1 MDPIS
6 AMATA
11 SAAFGAIKKG
21 FAVGR
26 DIEQMAGDLSRWMGA
41 LSDLDQAQ
49 KEAKNPPIFKKLFGG
64 QSVEQEAVMAF
75 ANKKKAE
82 AQRYELQQWISL
94 TMGKSKW
101 DELVAM
107 EGQIRKQRKETLYR
121 QRERR
126 QKFVEIV
133 AWTAVVCIASALL
146 YAFVMFLKGTVANAA
161 DPEYVTCRLK
171 GCTKV
176 DDQRVC
182 VYYGVNNT
190 VDTLFFRMDEWFPRE
205 FQCKYDPNETKPPS
219 IQETLEAIRKSQN

>member
-133 AWTAVVCIASALL
+133 AWTVVVCIASALL

-182 VYYGVNNT
+182 VYHGVNNT

-205 FQCKYDPNETKPPS
+205 FQCRYDPNDPKPPS
-219 IQETLEAIRKSQN
+219 IQETFEAIRKSQN